1 MSDYDA
7 DADKP
12 DLLKDALEAF
22 DKAAEHDDH
31 NRKAFEDD
39 IDFALLENQWP
50 ERVRRDREIDG
61 RPCLT
66 VNKLAAM
73 GRQIVKMPVYK
84 LFKQGEINAPNAIPD
99 PQIIATLTDRALIR
113 SISER
118 TWPSTYGHII
128 SQEQIDFMLDW
139 MYSDESLEK
148 QMDSGC
154 VFYIASIKKENEQWE
169 DVGFCSVS
177 PEEEEN
183 NSTEKVEGS
192 KAHKPRL
199 FFLVQSIDHGCSHR
213 I

>member
-1 MSDYDA
+1 M
-7 DADKP
+7 
-12 DLLKDALEAF
+12 
-22 DKAAEHDDH
+22 
-31 NRKAFEDD
+31 
-39 IDFALLENQWP
+39 NQMML
-50 ERVRRDREIDG
+50 R
-61 RPCLT
+61 T
-66 VNKLAAM
+66 
-73 GRQIVKMPVYK
+73 
-84 LFKQGEINAPNAIPD
+84 
-99 PQIIATLTDRALIR
+99 ATLTDRALIR

-192 KAHKPRL
+192 KAHKLNKLYVLPSAQGTGAGKALLVKAIEFAKAAGSSSIFLQVNKHNNAYSFYLKQGFIKEAEFKFDIGNGFYMDDYVMRL
-199 FFLVQSIDHGCSHR
+199 NF
-213 I
+213 